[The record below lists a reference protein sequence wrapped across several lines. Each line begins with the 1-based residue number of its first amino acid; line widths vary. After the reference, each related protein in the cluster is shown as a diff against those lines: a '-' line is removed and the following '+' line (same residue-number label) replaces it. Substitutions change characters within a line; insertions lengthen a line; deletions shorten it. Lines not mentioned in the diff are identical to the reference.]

1 MGANIITGYTGTRHI
16 TPAMDAAVYR
26 SIYGADS
33 FVCAEGNLCAGSMP
47 SINQFEILD
56 GLISMQGHMIQ
67 VLQETLAVDTCANG
81 YERIDLVCARFT
93 HDNNTLIDAAQLVVI
108 KGTEVQ
114 TGNTPVPPTY
124 NTGVIDQ
131 GATIVDMPLYQINL
145 AGATVTYSSIHERG
159 YNAEQLR
166 PLEISFNSFST
177 LPQTVS
183 DARIFKDHETRIG
196 DVYLSNP
203 SARASDWEIETADGS
218 VTIKNTGTISG
229 ATTASIWLFIPIK

>member
-26 SIYGADS
+26 SLYGEDS

-47 SINQFEILD
+47 SVNQFEILD

-67 VLQETLAVDTCANG
+67 VFQETLAVDTCANG
-81 YERIDLVCARFT
+81 YERIDLVCMRFT

-114 TGNTPVPPTY
+114 SGNTPVPPTY

-131 GATIVDMPLYQINL
+131 GATIVDMPLYEIDL
-145 AGATVTYSSIHERG
+145 AGLTVTYSKIHERG
-159 YNAEQLR
+159 FTMEQLR
-166 PLEISFNSFST
+166 PLEINLST
-177 LPQTVS
+177 VSSLPVTVS
-183 DARIFKDHETRIG
+183 DSRILEDHKTRAGI
-196 DVYLSNP
+196 VLLSNE
-203 SARASDWEIETADGS
+203 SAQTGPWTATTADGS
-218 VTIKNTGTISG
+218 LTLAGTISG
-229 ATTASIWLFIPIK
+229 TTDINIWLVIPG